1 MRPASQ
7 AQANRN
13 HAIFVYELTK
23 NVGLVFQIP
32 WYQQAMNWN
41 AISFDW
47 NQARS
52 FLAVAEE
59 GSLSAAAAALKLTQ
73 PTVTRQLAA
82 LEEDLNVTLLERTG
96 RTVSLTPAGLDLLD
110 HVRAMA
116 EGANMMSLAASGQ
129 SQDIE
134 GKVRVKASEMTAA
147 YRLPDVLDQLHAN
160 APDLQLEIASDNS
173 VRDLLLREADI
184 AIRHVRPDQ
193 PNLIAKLACEE
204 TMRFYAVEKYLDI
217 HGTPKQHGD
226 MAVHQ
231 FVSFGDFERIIGYLK
246 IVGLDLSQKN
256 FRYASNSQLVEWEIA
271 RKGHAIAIMNDRIAA
286 KFPEFHPV
294 LTEIEPF
301 KIPVWLVAHRELQTS
316 RRIRLVFDLLSST
329 FASRS

>member
-1 MRPASQ
+1 
-7 AQANRN
+7 
-13 HAIFVYELTK
+13 
-23 NVGLVFQIP
+23 
-32 WYQQAMNWN
+32 MNWN

-59 GSLSAAAAALKLTQ
+59 GSLSAAATALKLTQ

-82 LEEDLNVTLLERTG
+82 LEGDLNVTLLERTG

-116 EGANMMSLAASGQ
+116 DGANMMSLAASGQ

-134 GKVRVKASEMTAA
+134 GKVRVTASEMTAV
-147 YRLPDVLDQLHAN
+147 YLLPDILDRLSQTT
-160 APDLQLEIASDNS
+160 PDLQLEIAADNS

-184 AIRHVRPDQ
+184 AIRHMRPEQ
-193 PNLIAKLACEE
+193 PNLIAKLACDQ
-204 TMRFYAVEKYLDI
+204 TMRFYAVDEYI
-217 HGTPKQHGD
+217 TRFGTPQQTGD
-226 MAVHQ
+226 MMAHQ
-231 FVSFGDFERIIGYLK
+231 FVSFGDFERIVGYLK
-246 IVGLDLSQKN
+246 LVGLDLSQKN

-271 RKGHAIAIMNDRIAA
+271 RKGHAIAIMNDNIAA
-286 KFPEFHPV
+286 KFPEFEPV

-301 KIPVWLVAHRELQTS
+301 SIPVWLVAHRELQTS
-316 RRIRLVFDLLSST
+316 RRIRLVFDILADSM
-329 FASRS
+329 AGR

>member
-1 MRPASQ
+1 
-7 AQANRN
+7 
-13 HAIFVYELTK
+13 
-23 NVGLVFQIP
+23 
-32 WYQQAMNWN
+32 MNWN

-59 GSLSAAAAALKLTQ
+59 GSLSAAAMALKLTQ

-134 GKVRVKASEMTAA
+134 GKVRVTASEMTAV
-147 YRLPDVLDQLHAN
+147 YLLPDILHRLSQT
-160 APDLQLEIASDNS
+160 APDLQLEIAADNS

-184 AIRHVRPDQ
+184 AIRHMRPEQ
-193 PNLIAKLACEE
+193 PNLIAKLACDQ
-204 TMRFYAVEKYLDI
+204 TMRFYAVKEYI
-217 HGTPKQHGD
+217 THTGQ
-226 MAVHQ
+226 ACCV
-231 FVSFGDFERIIGYLK
+231 
-246 IVGLDLSQKN
+246 
-256 FRYASNSQLVEWEIA
+256 
-271 RKGHAIAIMNDRIAA
+271 
-286 KFPEFHPV
+286 
-294 LTEIEPF
+294 
-301 KIPVWLVAHRELQTS
+301 
-316 RRIRLVFDLLSST
+316 
-329 FASRS
+329 

>member
-1 MRPASQ
+1 
-7 AQANRN
+7 
-13 HAIFVYELTK
+13 
-23 NVGLVFQIP
+23 
-32 WYQQAMNWN
+32 MNWN

-82 LEEDLNVTLLERTG
+82 LEEDLKVTLLERTG

-116 EGANMMSLAASGQ
+116 EGANKMSLAASGQ

-134 GKVRVKASEMTAA
+134 GKVRVTASEMTAV
-147 YRLPDVLDQLHAN
+147 YLLPDILDRLSQT
-160 APDLQLEIASDNS
+160 APDLQLEIAADNS

-184 AIRHVRPDQ
+184 AIRHIRPEQ
-193 PNLIAKLACEE
+193 PNLIAKLACDQ
-204 TMRFYAVEKYLDI
+204 TMRFYAVDEYI
-217 HGTPKQHGD
+217 TRYGAPQQTGD
-226 MAVHQ
+226 MTAHQ
-231 FVSFGDFERIIGYLK
+231 FVSFGDFERIVGYLK
-246 IVGLDLSQKN
+246 LVGLDLSQKN

-271 RKGHAIAIMNDRIAA
+271 RKGHAIAIMNDNIAV
-286 KFPEFHPV
+286 KFPEFQPV

-301 KIPVWLVAHRELQTS
+301 SIPVWLVAHRELQTS
-316 RRIRLVFDLLSST
+316 RRILLVFDILADALSG
-329 FASRS
+329 R

>member
-1 MRPASQ
+1 
-7 AQANRN
+7 
-13 HAIFVYELTK
+13 
-23 NVGLVFQIP
+23 
-32 WYQQAMNWN
+32 MNWN

-59 GSLSAAAAALKLTQ
+59 GSLSAAALALKLTQ

-82 LEEDLNVTLLERTG
+82 LEDALNVTLLERTG

-116 EGANMMSLAASGQ
+116 DGANMMSLAASGQ

-134 GKVRVKASEMTAA
+134 GKVRVTASEMTAA
-147 YRLPDVLDQLHAN
+147 YLLPDVLDRLYDA
-160 APDLQLEIASDNS
+160 APELQLDIAADNS

-184 AIRHVRPDQ
+184 AIRHMRPEQ
-193 PNLIAKLACEE
+193 PNLIAKLACEQ
-204 TMRFYAVEKYLDI
+204 TMRFYAVDKYMTRY
-217 HGTPKQHGD
+217 GTPLQSQD
-226 MAVHQ
+226 MSDHQ
-231 FVSFGDFERIIGYLK
+231 FVSFGDFERIVGYLK
-246 IVGLDLSQKN
+246 LVGLDLAQKN

-271 RKGHAIAIMNDRIAA
+271 RKGHAIAIMNDTIAE
-286 KFPEFHPV
+286 KFPEFRPV

-301 KIPVWLVAHRELQTS
+301 SIPVWLVAHRELQTS
-316 RRIRLVFDLLSST
+316 RRIRLVFDILADALSG
-329 FASRS
+329 R

>member
-1 MRPASQ
+1 
-7 AQANRN
+7 
-13 HAIFVYELTK
+13 
-23 NVGLVFQIP
+23 
-32 WYQQAMNWN
+32 MNWK

-73 PTVTRQLAA
+73 PTITRQLAA
-82 LEEDLNVTLLERTG
+82 LEEDLKVMLLERTG

-116 EGANMMSLAASGQ
+116 DGANMMSLAASGQ

-134 GKVRVKASEMTAA
+134 GKVRVTASEMIAV
-147 YRLPDVLDQLHAN
+147 YLLPDILERLSQM
-160 APDLQLEIASDNS
+160 APDLQLEIAADNS

-184 AIRHVRPDQ
+184 AIRHMRPEQ
-193 PNLIAKLACEE
+193 PNLIAKLVCDH
-204 TMRFYAVEKYLDI
+204 TMRFYAVEDYI
-217 HGTPKQHGD
+217 ARYGPPQQTGD
-226 MAVHQ
+226 MSAHQ
-231 FVSFGDFERIIGYLK
+231 FVSFGDSERIVGYLK
-246 IVGLDLSQKN
+246 LVRLDLSQRN

-271 RKGHAIAIMNDRIAA
+271 RKGHAIAIMNDNIAA
-286 KFPEFHPV
+286 KFPEFQPV

-301 KIPVWLVAHRELQTS
+301 SIPVWLVAHRELQTS
-316 RRIRLVFDLLSST
+316 RRIRLVFDIL
-329 FASRS
+329 ADAMAGR